1 MHISLSSLVVVA
13 LTSSGVALAS
23 SEVPPQ
29 AKALIKQ
36 VHRLS
41 AKGDLVG
48 LRSLMVPE
56 FTWSFGGDANADQAI
71 SNWRENPKQLHAL
84 ANVTSKQCALKGKY
98 VECPRN
104 AGMNQRVGFAETKT
118 GWRMTY
124 FVQGD

>member
-1 MHISLSSLVVVA
+1 MHLSLSTLVAFA
-13 LTSSGVALAS
+13 LSTSSVAFAS
-23 SEVPPQ
+23 SDVPPQ

-36 VHRLS
+36 VNRLS

-48 LRSLMVPE
+48 LRSLMVSE

-71 SNWRENPKQLHAL
+71 SNWRENPKQLQAL
-84 ANVTSKQCALKGKY
+84 AKATSKQCELKGKY

-104 AGMNQRVGFAETKT
+104 AGMSLRAGFAETKT

-124 FVQGD
+124 FVEGD